1 VLVLSNAKI
10 IHCRR
15 DPVDNC
21 LSIFKQNFLGWHGY
35 AYDLIELGGYYRL
48 YQDLMAHWHNVLPG
62 FMLDLDYEE
71 MVGDQEGT
79 TRRLLEFCN
88 LPWDDNCLQFHK
100 HERTVRTASY
110 TQVRKKI
117 YTESVNLWQNYAQQ
131 LEPLIAALGSTSE
144 PKSN

>member
-48 YQDLMAHWHNVLPG
+48 YQDLMAHWHTCCQVLCWILTMRRWLGTKRGRPG
-62 FMLDLDYEE
+62 
-71 MVGDQEGT
+71 VCWSSAISPGT
-79 TRRLLEFCN
+79 ITVSSSISMSGRLERQAIPKCARR
-88 LPWDDNCLQFHK
+88 
-100 HERTVRTASY
+100 Y
-110 TQVRKKI
+110 TLSRSIFGKI
-117 YTESVNLWQNYAQQ
+117 MRSSLNR
-131 LEPLIAALGSTSE
+131 
-144 PKSN
+144 